1 MLKLVGIAIRESG
14 EVTKRSLRETP
25 NTKETENI
33 ALSNKYGSLEMT
45 TNVDGS
51 KDMVTGEENKENQDM
66 NIQNMKGKGFSQV
79 KEGLIFSGKASA
91 PTSSKGVNKEKWATN
106 RKLTEGSRGKPRE
119 KTIGSFEGWC
129 LVRRREKSAYRNL
142 EKD

>member
-1 MLKLVGIAIRESG
+1 MSKPVGIAIRESG

-91 PTSSKGVNKEKWATN
+91 QTN
-106 RKLTEGSRGKPRE
+106 
-119 KTIGSFEGWC
+119 
-129 LVRRREKSAYRNL
+129 
-142 EKD
+142 